1 MLPAP
6 LRPARLTTKCPP
18 QVPVYI
24 TYALHNI
31 SLRSVRVGVEMND
44 RFPTWFSF
52 DAELLRG
59 LLPGPDAQVVVA
71 GPLSPKWANS
81 PVRPW

>member
-1 MLPAP
+1 MCIRDRYELDVAVGGGGGGP
-6 LRPARLTTKCPP
+6 
-18 QVPVYI
+18 
-24 TYALHNI
+24 
-31 SLRSVRVGVEMND
+31 SVRVGVEMND